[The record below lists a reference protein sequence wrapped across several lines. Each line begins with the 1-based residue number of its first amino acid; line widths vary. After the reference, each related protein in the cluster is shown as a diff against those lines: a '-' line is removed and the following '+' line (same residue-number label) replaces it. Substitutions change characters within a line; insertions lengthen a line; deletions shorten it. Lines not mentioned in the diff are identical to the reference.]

1 MFKTP
6 LSFDISGTE
15 LFGWIVGEGNL
26 CILPKD
32 EEKDTFAILQTI
44 EKFKVTHINFVPSML
59 RIFMECLEEEENR
72 KKISSLKWIFTGG
85 EAISND
91 LVERF
96 LALCTKISLENVYG
110 PTEATMW
117 ATHYP
122 LRHGE
127 KTWNVPIGKALNEYR
142 LYVVD
147 KNMKRVPPMVPGE
160 LCISGAGV
168 ARGYLNKEEMTKEVL

>member
-72 KKISSLKWIFTGG
+72 KKISSLKW
-85 EAISND
+85 
-91 LVERF
+91 
-96 LALCTKISLENVYG
+96 
-110 PTEATMW
+110 M
-117 ATHYP
+117 
-122 LRHGE
+122 
-127 KTWNVPIGKALNEYR
+127 
-142 LYVVD
+142 
-147 KNMKRVPPMVPGE
+147 
-160 LCISGAGV
+160 
-168 ARGYLNKEEMTKEVL
+168 RGN